1 MSNDLDPDNWIT
13 RTAAAER
20 YGVSL
25 RTLDRLAAAGEV
37 ERVKL
42 PRRLPSS
49 FLSVDDLDRVLAAEV
64 SQ

>member
-1 MSNDLDPDNWIT
+1 MSNDLDPDTWIT
-13 RTAAAER
+13 RTAAAEQ

-37 ERVKL
+37 KRVKL
-42 PRRLPSS
+42 PRRLPSVY
-49 FLSVDDLDRVLAAEV
+49 LAVADLDRVLAAEV